1 MCSKLLF
8 IYRSVSGNEEYL
20 CKATVFV
27 ADRPGSLAVLAG
39 IFARHNVNITC
50 FTYNRSEHPNRV
62 LIEGKSND
70 LRSLENVCRELDEQ
84 KMFDE
89 EQHHRSLELGV
100 VDTRSVLKMKVHL
113 RHRPGSLAA
122 FATLLR
128 NHGANVIYMAY
139 NEAVSETTAT
149 VSLVTRSV
157 REIDELLKDLNEQGY
172 YYSLE
177 YQGTEQEET
186 ENVIGLNLVE
196 RFFFR
201 LKRLLGTEDIERLK
215 KVVASSQRMSEALA
229 RFSREAGK
237 DLEVGTVFTNVLAFA
252 STSLCRTGPGF
263 SYRRLPA
270 LPLGSIVFHAFRLP
284 TGGNVYLLEGDGELV
299 MVDGGYGVYYEDVK
313 RMLRE
318 NGLDPARVG
327 RIYLTH
333 ADADHA
339 GMSGYFATEFGSRV
353 FLHPD
358 ARGILENE
366 NRAWGS
372 GSSLTELN
380 HYFTV
385 LVNTFTKFAVPSV
398 FSAYDTADLGYLNGF
413 RVIDTFTVGGQ
424 TFKVLES
431 LGGHIPGQVFF
442 IGVESGLVFTGDY
455 LLLVASLGPEERE
468 FLNLPK
474 FMMTSTNT
482 NSLLFRREMQALK
495 EMVLGLDAELGGQN
509 RGVIV
514 APGHGDYYPARWLK
528 P

>member
-1 MCSKLLF
+1 MCSNLF
-8 IYRSVSGNEEYL
+8 HIYRSVSGNEDYL
-20 CKATVFV
+20 CKVMVFV
-27 ADRPGSLAVLAG
+27 ADRPGSLAALAS
-39 IFARHNVNITC
+39 IFASHNVNITS
-50 FTYNRSEHPNRV
+50 FHYNRSEHPNRV
-62 LIEGKSND
+62 LVEGKSND
-70 LRSLENVCRELDEQ
+70 LQSLQNVCRELNEQ
-84 KMFDE
+84 GMLDE
-89 EQHHRSLELGV
+89 ESHASALELGV
-100 VDTRSVLKMKVHL
+100 LDTQNILKLKGHL
-113 RHRPGSLAA
+113 QHRPGSLAA
-122 FATLLR
+122 FAALLR

-139 NEAVSETTAT
+139 NEAVSEVTAT
-149 VSLVTRSV
+149 VSLATRSA
-157 REIDELLKDLNEQGY
+157 REIDELLKDLNEHGY

-201 LKRLLGTEDIERLK
+201 LKRLLGTEDIDRLK
-215 KVVASSQRMSEALA
+215 KVVESSQRMSEALA

-237 DLEVGTVFTNVLAFA
+237 NLEAGKVFTNVLAFA

-284 TGGNVYLLEGDGELV
+284 TGGNIYMLQSDEEVV

-318 NGLDPARVG
+318 NGLDPARIR
-327 RIYLTH
+327 RIYLSH

-339 GMSGYFATEFGSRV
+339 GLSGYFASEFGSRV

-358 ARGILENE
+358 ACGILENE

-372 GSSLTELN
+372 GSPLAGLN

-385 LVNTFTKFAVPSV
+385 LVNTFTKSAAPSAWE
-398 FSAYDTADLGYLNGF
+398 AYGTGDLGRLNGL

-431 LGGHIPGQVFF
+431 MGGHIPGQVFF
-442 IGVESGLVFTGDY
+442 IGVESGLIFTGDY
-455 LLLVASLGPEERE
+455 LMLLASLGPEERE

-482 NSLLFRREMQALK
+482 NSLLFRQEMQALK
-495 EMVLGLDAELGGQN
+495 EIVLGLDAELYERN
-509 RGVIV
+509 RGAIV
-514 APGHGDYYPARWLK
+514 APGHGDYYPARWLNR
-528 P
+528 